1 MLAVDQWHGAP
12 ALAKIANVHTVGGIV
27 FPGSPLA
34 ATNEELQQIAG
45 FWPDIEKSRS
55 EAKRLLKEAGAEGLS
70 FELLNR
76 NVDQPYKYVGTWLID
91 EWSKIGLHATQR
103 VVPTGPWFEA
113 MRGGTFD
120 VVLEANCEGVVNPLM
135 DTQKYLPRSV
145 YTENYGMY
153 DDQTEIDLYQK
164 MLHEPDAAKQRVLMR
179 EFEKRVVDTEAH
191 EFPMLWWY
199 RIIPYRSYVKGW
211 KISPSH
217 YLNQDLS
224 TVWLD
229 K

>member
-1 MLAVDQWHGAP
+1 MPCSASCRPVR
-12 ALAKIANVHTVGGIV
+12 
-27 FPGSPLA
+27 GSRRCA
-34 ATNEELQQIAG
+34 A
-45 FWPDIEKSRS
+45 
-55 EAKRLLKEAGAEGLS
+55 GLS
-70 FELLNR
+70 MLS
-76 NVDQPYKYVGTWLID
+76 
-91 EWSKIGLHATQR
+91 SK
-103 VVPTGPWFEA
+103 P
-113 MRGGTFD
+113 
-120 VVLEANCEGVVNPLM
+120 NCEGVVNPLM

-153 DDQTEIDLYQK
+153 DDQAEIDLYQK

-179 EFEKRVVDTEAH
+179 QFEKRVVDSEAH